1 MQEIPEW
8 LPVGSGDVLAGI
20 ISSLLAQGYSPIN
33 SACCGVF
40 IHGSAGDET
49 KKVLG
54 EASMLPSDIV
64 ENIYKVFKNIE

>member
-1 MQEIPEW
+1 MAIG
-8 LPVGSGDVLAGI
+8 GSGDVLAGI

-40 IHGSAGDET
+40 IHGSAGDEA
-49 KKVLG
+49 KKILG